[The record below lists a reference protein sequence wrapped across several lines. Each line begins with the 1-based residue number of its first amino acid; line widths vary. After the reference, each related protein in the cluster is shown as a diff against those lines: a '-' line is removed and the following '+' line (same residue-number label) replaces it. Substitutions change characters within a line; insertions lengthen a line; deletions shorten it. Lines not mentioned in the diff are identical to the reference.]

1 MCTVTMAFF
10 VSVVF
15 LLSEG
20 LEGLA
25 ALVLLVALVL
35 LFVCACVFG
44 EKDVRFLF
52 DSKYNEGRE
61 GWEERS
67 SYLVSMVSWR
77 WWFGGCSWGGGGKGG
92 RERHEP
98 RVMKAW

>member
-10 VSVVF
+10 ESVVF

-35 LFVCACVFG
+35 LFVCVCVF
-44 EKDVRFLF
+44 FF
-52 DSKYNEGRE
+52 
-61 GWEERS
+61 W
-67 SYLVSMVSWR
+67 
-77 WWFGGCSWGGGGKGG
+77 
-92 RERHEP
+92 
-98 RVMKAW
+98 